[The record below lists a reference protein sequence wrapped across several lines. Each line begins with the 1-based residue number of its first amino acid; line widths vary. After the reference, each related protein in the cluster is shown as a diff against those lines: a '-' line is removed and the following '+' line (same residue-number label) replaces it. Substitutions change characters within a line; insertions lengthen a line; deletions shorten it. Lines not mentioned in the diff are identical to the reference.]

1 MGRNILM
8 PNLARWM
15 TLFKIARNSI
25 HLIRLA
31 PRDRRSAMSKTSP
44 LEEVK
49 QSTQNMLLAGAI
61 GGSVGATWGVCLAT
75 VRSQP
80 LGFYAASV
88 GANLALASAS
98 YMTVFE
104 ILKRNNG
111 GSTDNISTYVLPGT
125 ITGGALLGLAGLGT
139 PMRAV
144 QGSIA
149 GSVVG
154 LGAYFAD
161 KKFQEWRLAKSIE
174 RYQAKHGI
182 DAHETILLNGRVETA
197 YTPVA
202 DRHKFDLP
210 DLIPSFVRISEDE
223 VQARIE
229 ARLAELREAAKTAP

>member
-1 MGRNILM
+1 M
-8 PNLARWM
+8 A
-15 TLFKIARNSI
+15 
-25 HLIRLA
+25 
-31 PRDRRSAMSKTSP
+31 KTSP

-80 LGFYAASV
+80 LGFYAASI

-111 GSTDNISTYVLPGT
+111 GSTDNISTFVLPGT
-125 ITGGALLGLAGLGT
+125 ITGGALLGLAAIGT

-144 QGSIA
+144 Q
-149 GSVVG
+149 
-154 LGAYFAD
+154 
-161 KKFQEWRLAKSIE
+161 EWRHAKSIE

-210 DLIPSFVRISEDE
+210 DLIPSFLRISEDDVE
-223 VQARIE
+223 ARIE